1 MKSNSGIMKTI
12 IVPID
17 FSEQSEYALKV
28 AASLAKKHSSEILVL
43 HMLELNEAVLTSSEG
58 FHPEQTV
65 FFIKLAEKRMREFLD
80 KDYLKDVRI
89 TPIIKHFKVFGEVN
103 DVAGK
108 HGAELVVMGSHGTD
122 GLKEIFVGSNAEKV
136 VRHAEIPVL
145 VIKSEME
152 DFKVEDFVFACDFR
166 TENLVAFQRAMD
178 FCEKLSAKLHL
189 VYINT
194 PGDDFLSNEDIY
206 MKVTEFLQKSGV
218 GKEVEIYNDY
228 SVERG
233 VLNYSESIK
242 ADVIGIPTHG
252 RKGLSHFF
260 MGSIGEDIAN
270 HSKIPVITFKI

>member
-1 MKSNSGIMKTI
+1 MKTI

-28 AASLAKKHSSEILVL
+28 AASLARKHDSEILVL
-43 HMLELNEAVLTSSEG
+43 HMLELNEAMISSSEG

-65 FFIKLAEKRMREFLD
+65 FLLKLAEKRINEFLD
-80 KDYLKDVRI
+80 KPYLSGVKKI

-103 DVAGK
+103 DVAEK
-108 HGAELVVMGSHGTD
+108 HGADIIIMGSHGTD

-136 VRHAEIPVL
+136 VRNSDIPVL
-145 VIKSEME
+145 VIKDELE
-152 DFKVEDFVFACDFR
+152 DFKVSDFVFACAFKEESLMAFKKAKDF
-166 TENLVAFQRAMD
+166 AD
-178 FCEKLSAKLHL
+178 KLGAKLHL

-194 PGDDFLSNEDIY
+194 PGDNFLSTNDAYEKI
-206 MKVTEFLQKSGV
+206 TEYLQKANSGIKV
-218 GKEVEIYNDY
+218 EVYNDY
-228 SVERG
+228 SVEKG
-233 VLNYSESIK
+233 VLNFSDSIK